1 MSQRNNGWRQGVNA
15 LAARLAGRIISVA
28 GLNCHRNGLSGRPGI
43 PALRDFIGNGTKRV
57 QNGLQFGHKSVEQI
71 KYGGPDMLRDP
82 EYSAFSLP
90 DDPAPANSA
99 GFCAPGPI
107 DARPSLLLVR
117 AAARSAEL
125 AAMADGANFRLI
137 GELPLA
143 DAGSSLA
150 RIVAADALILD
161 LRGAQAEDS
170 FLDGTVHAV
179 LAWPGMC
186 DAQLLVLTDL
196 AVLDA
201 VVAALGSTVATLLC
215 EAANSDIATALCLIA
230 RQRRHVAT
238 LHDIGRESDN
248 PRLEQLSE
256 EVRRLAQ
263 TIDRLTQG
271 NGGTN
276 AGFAETSRLGD
287 MQPAYAMAPAAFG
300 RVPAQRRAGT
310 GGTISREEVC
320 ALLQARR
327 MRDRYLPPDLFA
339 DPAWDM
345 MLDLMA
351 ARLSGKRVS
360 VSSLCIAAAVPPT
373 TALRW
378 IGQLTERGIF
388 VRTND
393 PDDARRVFIT
403 LSDEAAESLAAWF
416 AATRRAGMRFTS

>member
-1 MSQRNNGWRQGVNA
+1 
-15 LAARLAGRIISVA
+15 
-28 GLNCHRNGLSGRPGI
+28 
-43 PALRDFIGNGTKRV
+43 
-57 QNGLQFGHKSVEQI
+57 
-71 KYGGPDMLRDP
+71 MLTNP
-82 EYSAFSLP
+82 EYSAFSLH
-90 DDPAPANSA
+90 DDPVPASSA
-99 GFCAPGPI
+99 DFCVPGPI

-117 AAARSAEL
+117 APPGSAEL

-137 GELPLA
+137 GAVPLL
-143 DAGSSLA
+143 DAGPSLA
-150 RIVAADALILD
+150 RVVAADALILD
-161 LRGAQAEDS
+161 LRGVHAEGS
-170 FLDGTVHAV
+170 VLDGTVQAV
-179 LAWPGMC
+179 LAWPGIC
-186 DAQLLVLTDL
+186 DAQLLVLADL
-196 AVLDA
+196 ATLDA
-201 VVAALGSTVATLLC
+201 VVAALGSMVATILC

-238 LHDIGRESDN
+238 LHDIGRDSDS
-248 PRLEQLSE
+248 PRLDQLSE

-271 NGGTN
+271 NGTN
-276 AGFAETSRLGD
+276 GGFAEASRLGD
-287 MQPAYAMAPAAFG
+287 MPPSYAMAPAAFG
-300 RVPAQRRAGT
+300 RAPAPKRTGA

-351 ARLSGKRVS
+351 ARLAGKRVS

-416 AATRRAGMRFTS
+416 AATRRAGMRFAA

>member
-1 MSQRNNGWRQGVNA
+1 
-15 LAARLAGRIISVA
+15 
-28 GLNCHRNGLSGRPGI
+28 
-43 PALRDFIGNGTKRV
+43 
-57 QNGLQFGHKSVEQI
+57 
-71 KYGGPDMLRDP
+71 MLRDI
-82 EYSAFSLP
+82 EYSAFSLHEGP
-90 DDPAPANSA
+90 VLSASA
-99 GFCAPGPI
+99 GLCVPGPI

-117 AAARSAEL
+117 TPAGSHEL

-137 GELPLA
+137 GEVPLA

-150 RIVAADALILD
+150 RVVAADAVILD
-161 LRGAQAEDS
+161 LRGIRAEDS
-170 FLDGTVHAV
+170 LLDGTVHAV
-179 LAWPGMC
+179 LAWSGIS
-186 DAQLLVLTDL
+186 DAQLLVLADL

-201 VVAALGSTVATLLC
+201 VVAALGSTVATILC

-271 NGGTN
+271 NGTN
-276 AGFAETSRLGD
+276 GGFAEANRLGD
-287 MQPAYAMAPAAFG
+287 MQPSYAMAPASFG
-300 RVPAQRRAGT
+300 RAPAQRRAGA

-351 ARLSGKRVS
+351 ARLAGKRVS

-393 PDDARRVFIT
+393 PDDARRVFIS

-416 AATRRAGMRFTS
+416 AATRRAGMRFAA